1 MTAGATVK
9 YVRGTARSRGF
20 DPADAAVAISDLL
33 DVGADLDGGESHGTV
48 DLDVGVLATRGFMRI
63 GLTGR
68 NLLEPRFG
76 DRELSRQL
84 RAGVAFDAMAAGS
97 APVVVSVDADLRR
110 YDAGPGDRRVV
121 AFGGEYWLRPR
132 QVAVRGG
139 ASFNTV
145 GTQDR
150 TATAGASVALRA
162 GLFIDGHAAVGG
174 DTGERGWGISARV
187 SF

>member
-1 MTAGATVK
+1 VTAGATVK
-9 YVRGTARSRGF
+9 YVRGTARARGF
-20 DPADAAVAISDLL
+20 APADAAVKVSDLL
-33 DVGADLDGGESHGTV
+33 DAGDDLDDGESDGTV
-48 DLDVGVLATRGFMRI
+48 DLDVGILATRGVMRI

-76 DRELSRQL
+76 GRELSRQV
-84 RAGVAFDAMAAGS
+84 RAGAAFDGAAAGRI
-97 APVVVSVDADLRR
+97 PVVFSVDADLRR
-110 YDAGPGDRRVV
+110 YDAGPSDRRAV

-150 TATAGASVALRA
+150 IVTAGASVAPRA

-174 DTGERGWGISARV
+174 DRSERGWGIAARV